1 MHHFSLIKPAL
12 SHRHLA
18 PRVKNYSRRVK
29 IPPIALPGNASGNT
43 KIYCALQFGLFFFL
57 AGSFHHHVAYRTDC

>member
-1 MHHFSLIKPAL
+1 MHHFALIEPIL
-12 SHRHLA
+12 SHQHLT
-18 PRVKNYSRRVK
+18 PRVKNCTGRVK
-29 IPPIALPGNASGNT
+29 TPPVGILENTPDNT